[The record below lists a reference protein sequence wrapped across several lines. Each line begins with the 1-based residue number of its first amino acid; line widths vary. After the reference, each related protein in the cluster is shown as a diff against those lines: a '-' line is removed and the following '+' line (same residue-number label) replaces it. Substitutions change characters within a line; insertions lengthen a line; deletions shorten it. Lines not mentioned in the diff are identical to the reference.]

1 MASLMEGIIAI
12 IGLLTAI
19 LGFATALVDLRK
31 NQDTSSKG
39 DGSQK
44 TFQSQSQSTGVTVK
58 IIVGIVGVVLMVVAL
73 LLIFT
78 G

>member
-1 MASLMEGIIAI
+1 MEGIIAI

-44 TFQSQSQSTGVTVK
+44 TFQSQSQSQSTGVTVK

>member
-1 MASLMEGIIAI
+1 MEGIIAI

-58 IIVGIVGVVLMVVAL
+58 IIFGIVGVVLMVVAL
-73 LLIFT
+73 LLIVT
-78 G
+78 R